1 MGMQV
6 PDCLKSEH
14 ESIHAALKRATAEPG
29 ALGET
34 ARTIARIMSGHIMRE
49 EKFALRPLGLL
60 KALSRGETPAELAE
74 VAKLAQAFR
83 LELPQMIDEHR
94 QIAEALHLLASNAEA
109 AGKPEY
115 VALAEDMLKH
125 AHVEEDVL
133 YPAAMLIGKYAAL
146 LRGD

>member
-1 MGMQV
+1 MGIQV
-6 PDCLKSEH
+6 PVSLKSGH
-14 ESIHAALKRATAEPG
+14 EAIHAALKRASAEPG

-34 ARTIARIMSGHIMRE
+34 ARSIARIMSGHIMRE

-60 KALSRGETPAELAE
+60 RALSRGETPAELAE

-115 VALAEDMLKH
+115 VALAEDMLMH
-125 AHVEEDVL
+125 AHIEEDVL

>member
-1 MGMQV
+1 MTTARGGTMGMYV

-60 KALSRGETPAELAE
+60 KALARGETPAELSA
-74 VAKLAQAFR
+74 VVKLAVNKMPKIKKDVIK
-83 LELPQMIDEHR
+83 LIK
-94 QIAEALHLLASNAEA
+94 QIAEE
-109 AGKPEY
+109 K
-115 VALAEDMLKH
+115 
-125 AHVEEDVL
+125 
-133 YPAAMLIGKYAAL
+133 
-146 LRGD
+146 